1 MVVQTLNPES
11 LVARI
16 IAELDETPQA
26 RPILLRALLTD
37 DFLALP
43 AKVDEMQ
50 EQIVQIQGDIVQMK
64 GDIVQMR
71 GDIRQMQGQIGNLQG
86 ERYERRMVRNV
97 GHIARRSFDMRRIK
111 ILKGESSQPLLDFID
126 DDAVIDGSVSDE
138 LIYDLLLADIVA
150 SGIRWSDRAPVHL
163 VAEVSIAI
171 DANDIRRAAERASTM
186 AAVTGETAIA
196 AVVGERI
203 PDSERRRAERSGVAV
218 TIIRS

>member
-16 IAELDETPQA
+16 LDEQDETPQA
-26 RPILLRALLTD
+26 
-37 DFLALP
+37 LP
-43 AKVDEMQ
+43 AKSDKMQGEMSP
-50 EQIVQIQGDIVQMK
+50 IWAH
-64 GDIVQMR
+64 
-71 GDIRQMQGQIGNLQG
+71 IRQMKSDLGKLVD
-86 ERYERRMVRNV
+86 EAYERRMIRNV
-97 GHIARRSFDMRRIK
+97 GYIARSNGMRRIK

-126 DDAVIDGSVSDE
+126 DTDAVIDGSVSDE
-138 LIYDLLLADIVA
+138 LVNDLLLADIVA

>member
-50 EQIVQIQGDIVQMK
+50 EQIVQIQGDIVQM
-64 GDIVQMR
+64 R

-97 GHIARRSFDMRRIK
+97 GHIAWRSFDMRRIK

-126 DDAVIDGSVSDE
+126 DADAVIDGSVSDE

>member
-16 IAELDETPQA
+16 LDEQDETPQA
-26 RPILLRALLTD
+26 
-37 DFLALP
+37 LP
-43 AKVDEMQ
+43 AKSDKMQ
-50 EQIVQIQGDIVQMK
+50 SEISPIWA
-64 GDIVQMR
+64 R
-71 GDIRQMQGQIGNLQG
+71 IRQMKSDLGKLMD
-86 ERYERRMVRNV
+86 EAYERRMIRNV
-97 GHIARRSFDMRRIK
+97 GYIARSNGMRRIK

-126 DDAVIDGSVSDE
+126 DTDAVIDGSVSDE
-138 LIYDLLLADIVA
+138 LIDDLLLADIVA

-186 AAVTGETAIA
+186 AAVMGETAIA

-203 PDSERRRAERSGVAV
+203 PESERRRAERSGVAV

>member
-16 IAELDETPQA
+16 LDEQDETPQA
-26 RPILLRALLTD
+26 
-37 DFLALP
+37 LP
-43 AKVDEMQ
+43 AKSDKMQ
-50 EQIVQIQGDIVQMK
+50 SEISPIWAY
-64 GDIVQMR
+64 
-71 GDIRQMQGQIGNLQG
+71 IRQMKSDLGKLVD
-86 ERYERRMVRNV
+86 EACERRMIRNA
-97 GHIARRSFDMRRIK
+97 GYIARSNGMRRIK

-126 DDAVIDGSVSDE
+126 DTDAVIDGSVSDE
-138 LIYDLLLADIVA
+138 LVNDLLLADIVA

-203 PDSERRRAERSGVAV
+203 PDSERRRAERSRVAV

>member
-16 IAELDETPQA
+16 IAELDETPQE
-26 RPILLRALLTD
+26 
-37 DFLALP
+37 LP
-43 AKVDEMQ
+43 AKSDKMQGEMS
-50 EQIVQIQGDIVQMK
+50 QIWAH
-64 GDIVQMR
+64 
-71 GDIRQMQGQIGNLQG
+71 IRQMKSDLGKLMD
-86 ERYERRMVRNV
+86 EAYERRMIRNA
-97 GHIARRSFDMRRIK
+97 GYIARSNGMRRIK

-126 DDAVIDGSVSDE
+126 DTDAVIDGSVSDD
-138 LIYDLLLADIVA
+138 LVNDLLLADIVA
-150 SGIRWSDRAPVHL
+150 SGTRWSDRAPVHL

-186 AAVTGETAIA
+186 AAVMGETAIA

-218 TIIRS
+218 TIIRN